1 MYKVLFADDEEKL
14 RSAVC
19 DYFSAK
25 NVSLITAKDGAE
37 AVELV
42 ENERFDLII
51 LDVMMPKKNG
61 IEACREI
68 REFSDVPVIF
78 LSALG
83 QERDLLKGYGAGA
96 DDYITKPFPLSVL
109 YEKCVAVMRR
119 QCGYSKEDRLT
130 LCGVTVDKNEMSVFV
145 GDSKIELSQKDTQ
158 LLEYLMT
165 NRNIALS
172 RDMILSRV
180 WGYDFEGDDRVVDT
194 HIKIIR
200 KALGEKAKCIKTIKG
215 CGYKFEEA
223 EK

>member
-14 RSAVC
+14 RQAVC

-25 NVSLITAKDGAE
+25 NVSLTAVKDGEE
-37 AVELV
+37 AVAYAEKGK
-42 ENERFDLII
+42 FDLII
-51 LDVMMPKKNG
+51 LDVMMPQKNG
-61 IEACREI
+61 IDACREI
-68 REFSDVPVIF
+68 RDFSEVPVIF

-83 QERDLLKGYGAGA
+83 QEKDLLSGYGAGA

-109 YEKCVAVMRR
+109 YEKCLAVMRR
-119 QCGYSKEDRLT
+119 QGGFSKEDKLT
-130 LCGVTVDKNEMSVFV
+130 LGGVTIDKNEMKVFV
-145 GDSKIELSQKDTQ
+145 GNEEIALSHKDTQ

-165 NRNIALS
+165 NKNIALS

-200 KALGEKAKCIKTIKG
+200 KALGEKAECIRTIKG
-215 CGYKFEEA
+215 FGYKFEEI
-223 EK
+223 